1 MAWNSHSWLSFQEL
15 LTNTNCDE
23 ETEGECNMCQSN
35 AYLIQDGKQ
44 QPLLEDVVA
53 VKPEGDKI
61 LLSNIFGEQELVDAK
76 IKIIDLLHH
85 KIILEKR
92 A

>member
-1 MAWNSHSWLSFQEL
+1 
-15 LTNTNCDE
+15 
-23 ETEGECNMCQSN
+23 MCQSN
-35 AYLIQDGKQ
+35 ACLIQDGNQ
-44 QPLLEDVVA
+44 QPLLQDVVS
-53 VKPEGDKI
+53 VKPEGEKI

-92 A
+92 V